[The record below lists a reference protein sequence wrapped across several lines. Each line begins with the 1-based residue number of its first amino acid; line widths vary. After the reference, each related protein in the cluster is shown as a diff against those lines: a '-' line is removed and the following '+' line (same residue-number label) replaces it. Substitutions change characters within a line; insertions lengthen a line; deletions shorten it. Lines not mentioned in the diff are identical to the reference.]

1 MSTPAR
7 IGRFRIERAL
17 GRGGMGVVY
26 EAFDEQ
32 LDRRVAVKTIAAGVA
47 DDEKARKRF
56 LREAR
61 AAARVQHPNV
71 CHLYEVGSDGEELYI
86 AMELL
91 AGESLASRIQK
102 GPLPLEDSRDIVLEI
117 LSALEALHDHGIV
130 HRDLKPSNIFLTP
143 HGVKILDFGLAK
155 DAPTNVVDT
164 DEPTQSRLTQDGALL
179 GTPRYMS
186 PEQFQGLRVDHRCDV
201 FAIGAVFFEML
212 TGKPVFPGETAGEV
226 YHKTVYEPPPALGGS
241 AAVEA
246 LDRVIRRAL
255 AKNPKDRYPSAAEMA
270 EAIQLVTL
278 TEDREAPSVQT
289 ITRLIVLPFRMLRP
303 NPDVDFL
310 AESIPDAITHAL
322 SGLGSLVVRST
333 AAASKLAGDTQD
345 LERIA
350 READVDV
357 ALTGSLLHSGERMQ
371 VQVQLLQV
379 PDGTVLWSQRS
390 QIGMRD
396 VFQLQDQIVEKIVD
410 SLSLS
415 LTAREQRMLASDVPA
430 SPTAYEF
437 FLRGN
442 RLVPLGM
449 RNVDDMLI
457 ARDLYAQAV
466 EEDPGYAPAWVRLG
480 RCHWL
485 IGKGSDDRD
494 AEIAKAESCF
504 EKALELSPELPLAHN
519 VYALLDIDRGR
530 AVEAMTRL
538 LQRAGTGSRQTELF
552 TALVQACKFC
562 NLFEASIAAYERAV
576 RLDKNVIT
584 SVNWTYFHMGDYDRA
599 LELPPSQTYLDAMVL
614 SLRGENEEAI
624 RRLGKFDS
632 QSPFIR
638 SLVLGLLATIEGNRE
653 EALEHAE
660 TTFARFAD
668 PEAVFY
674 VVRHLAFLGEGE
686 TAVRELH
693 RVLDGGFL
701 CYRALT
707 APDPWFDPI
716 RSRGDFRE
724 LVARAEI
731 RYREARE
738 AYREAGGEELL
749 GV

>member
-1 MSTPAR
+1 M
-7 IGRFRIERAL
+7 
-17 GRGGMGVVY
+17 
-26 EAFDEQ
+26 
-32 LDRRVAVKTIAAGVA
+32 
-47 DDEKARKRF
+47 
-56 LREAR
+56 
-61 AAARVQHPNV
+61 
-71 CHLYEVGSDGEELYI
+71 
-86 AMELL
+86 
-91 AGESLASRIQK
+91 
-102 GPLPLEDSRDIVLEI
+102 
-117 LSALEALHDHGIV
+117 
-130 HRDLKPSNIFLTP
+130 
-143 HGVKILDFGLAK
+143 
-155 DAPTNVVDT
+155 
-164 DEPTQSRLTQDGALL
+164 
-179 GTPRYMS
+179 
-186 PEQFQGLRVDHRCDV
+186 
-201 FAIGAVFFEML
+201 
-212 TGKPVFPGETAGEV
+212 
-226 YHKTVYEPPPALGGS
+226 YEPPPALGGS
-241 AAVEA
+241 PAVEA

-255 AKNPKDRYPSAAEMA
+255 AKHPKDRFAHAADMA
-270 EAIQLVTL
+270 EALQRVPVS
-278 TEDREAPSVQT
+278 EDAEAPSVQT

-303 NPDVDFL
+303 HPDVEFL

-357 ALTGSLLHSGERMQ
+357 ALTGSLLHSEERMQ

-396 VFQLQDQIVEKIVD
+396 VFQLQDQIVEKIID

-442 RLVPLGM
+442 RLMPLGL
-449 RNVDDMLI
+449 RNVDDLLI

-466 EEDPGYAPAWVRLG
+466 EEDPGYAPGWVRLG

-494 AEIAKAESCF
+494 TDIAKAESCF
-504 EKALELSPELPLAHN
+504 EKALELNPELPLAHN

-538 LQRAGTGSRQTELF
+538 LQRARAGSRQVELF

-562 NLFEASIAAYERAV
+562 NLFEASVAAYERAV

-599 LELPPSQTYLDAMVL
+599 IELGPSPTYLDAMVL

-638 SLVLGLLATIEGNRE
+638 SMVLGLLATIEGNRE
-653 EALEHAE
+653 EALEHAK

-716 RSRGDFRE
+716 RSREDFRE

-731 RYREARE
+731 RYQEARE
-738 AYREAGGEELL
+738 AYHAAGGEELL